1 AGAAWAVHTPYLP
14 LDPMPNGMGD
24 CIAALFLGRYL
35 QHHDIAL
42 ALAQAVSAL
51 FVLVRGTDAT
61 MPRDLNL
68 IAMQDQ
74 LVNPSQ
80 HFDAVVL

>member
-1 AGAAWAVHTPYLP
+1 
-14 LDPMPNGMGD
+14 MPNGMGD

-35 QHHDIAL
+35 QHRDIAL
-42 ALAQAVSAL
+42 ALSQAVSSL
-51 FVLVRGTDAT
+51 FALVRGTDAA

-74 LVNPSQ
+74 LVNPS
-80 HFDAVVL
+80 HAFESVLL